1 MDVLE
6 PLTESADDVAMQARL
21 VGALRRTLA
30 RDRPDV
36 ALIET
41 HISFVLL
48 TGTFAYKIKKA
59 VGLEFLDFR
68 TLAARKRYCDE
79 ELRLNRRLAPD
90 LYVDVVAITG
100 GIDAPVFGGDGP
112 AIEYAVR
119 MREFAR
125 DALACDA
132 LARGELTAEAIDA
145 LATQIAAFHGTAA
158 IAPADSG
165 FGLST

>member
-1 MDVLE
+1 MAALE
-6 PLTESADDVAMQARL
+6 PMTARAGGVAMQARL

-30 RDRPDV
+30 RDSPDV

-100 GIDAPVFGGDGP
+100 SFDAPVVGGDG
-112 AIEYAVR
+112 
-119 MREFAR
+119 
-125 DALACDA
+125 LA
-132 LARGELTAEAIDA
+132 
-145 LATQIAAFHGTAA
+145 
-158 IAPADSG
+158 
-165 FGLST
+165 